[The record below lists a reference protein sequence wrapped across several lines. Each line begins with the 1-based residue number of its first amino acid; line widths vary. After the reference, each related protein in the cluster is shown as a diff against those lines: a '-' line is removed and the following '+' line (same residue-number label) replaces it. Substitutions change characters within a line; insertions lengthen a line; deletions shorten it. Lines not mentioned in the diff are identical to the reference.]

1 MVILNFVLSNGEPY
15 RKYLPCRRIDDA
27 RAFAHHLRLTADEN
41 LFTLKKV
48 TYVSTDLKYMD
59 I

>member
-15 RKYLPCRRIDDA
+15 RKYLPIFTLYEA
-27 RAFAHHLRLTADEN
+27 RALARHLRLSADEK

-48 TYVSTDLKYMD
+48 TYVTDSEYTD

>member
-15 RKYLPCRRIDDA
+15 RKYLPISRIDDA
-27 RAFAHHLRLTADEN
+27 RALAHHLRLSADEN
-41 LFTLKKV
+41 RFTLGKV
-48 TYVSTDLKYMD
+48 TYISTDLKYTD